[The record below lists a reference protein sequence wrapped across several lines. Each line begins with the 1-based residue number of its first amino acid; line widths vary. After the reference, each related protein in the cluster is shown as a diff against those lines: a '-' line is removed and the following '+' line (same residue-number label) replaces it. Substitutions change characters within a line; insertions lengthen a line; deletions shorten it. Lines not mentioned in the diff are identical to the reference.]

1 MESTFLNLEKL
12 CKSRSSCRRF
22 KPGNIPESAIEKII
36 TIAKLSPYAGGR
48 KNWDIL
54 AITDQTLKQS
64 MANAIEEK
72 IESATRDMDKAEA
85 AMFRDYGKN
94 FLFFTQAPV
103 TFAVFMEPY
112 ISAADTIMRDHGL
125 SQAEI
130 DHQRGRTD
138 YQSIGAAI
146 QNLLLAAHAM
156 GYGGCWMCGPVVAAD
171 AINQLLEVEPP
182 YSLVALVPVGV
193 PAENP
198 PQRPRK
204 SLEEVFKLVK

>member
-54 AITDQTLKQS
+54 AITDKTLKQS

-72 IESATRDMDKAEA
+72 IVSATRDMDKAEA

-103 TFAVFMEPY
+103 LLVPY
-112 ISAADTIMRDHGL
+112 FRISPVMQALLRQNVTNELLQWERDN
-125 SQAEI
+125 SVK
-130 DHQRGRTD
+130 
-138 YQSIGAAI
+138 SISCVSM
-146 QNLLLAAHAM
+146 LVLLAA
-156 GYGGCWMCGPVVAAD
+156 
-171 AINQLLEVEPP
+171 E
-182 YSLVALVPVGV
+182 SLVLGACYMTGPLIAKEEIGKILALPPGKEPGAIIPVGY
-193 PAENP
+193 PD
-198 PQRPRK
+198 K
-204 SLEEVFKLVK
+204 